1 MNYNKKF
8 GFYNPKTKTA
18 QVYDGTKREPT
29 NTVVNG
35 KVGFSIPKI
44 FDGKCSKE
52 KFDKLI
58 SN

>member
-35 KVGFSIPKI
+35 KAGFSIK
-44 FDGKCSKE
+44 KSLTVNAQK
-52 KFDKLI
+52 KSLI
-58 SN
+58 N